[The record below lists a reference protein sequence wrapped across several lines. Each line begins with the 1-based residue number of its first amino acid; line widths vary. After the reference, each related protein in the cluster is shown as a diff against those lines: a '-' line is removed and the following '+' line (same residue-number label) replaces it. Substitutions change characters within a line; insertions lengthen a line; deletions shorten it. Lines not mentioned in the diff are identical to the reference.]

1 MRFMFAC
8 GGTAGHIN
16 PAIALAKMFRERMSD
31 CNILFIGAKGGME
44 ERLVPREGFE
54 LKTVTISNF
63 QRKLTPKNIWHNV
76 VAVKNVFASAATA
89 RKYIREFDADAVVG
103 MGGYASYPAMKQG
116 AKLGIATLVHEANAV
131 PGLTTKMVADHVDKI
146 MVAFEESA
154 RHYKNRDRVVVVG
167 MPVRSEFVHG
177 DKDAMKKK
185 LGYAG
190 KKLVVSSWGSLGA
203 RDMNRQMVE
212 FLRLEAAED
221 SFCHVHATGA
231 GAWNWMPQEVKD
243 AGVELQ
249 KHPQIELKE
258 YIYNM
263 PELMVAAD
271 LVISRAGASSLN
283 EIAASGTPAIIV
295 PSPNV
300 TDNHQEKNARILE
313 QRGGAVVIRESESSG
328 KLLYETAKAIL
339 SDEKRAEQMGQAAR
353 AAAVLDSAERIYD
366 LILKTVE
373 EKHEKTKA

>member
-1 MRFMFAC
+1 VNIIFTC

>member
-1 MRFMFAC
+1 MNIIFTC

-16 PAIALAKMFRERMSD
+16 PAIALAKMFRERMPD
-31 CNILFIGAKGGME
+31 AGILFIGAKGGME

-76 VAVKNVFASAATA
+76 VAVKNVLTSAATA
-89 RKYIREFDADAVVG
+89 RKYIRDFGADAVVG
-103 MGGYASYPAMKQG
+103 MGGYASFPAMKQG
-116 AKLGIATLVHEANAV
+116 AKLGVATLVHEANAV

-177 DKDAMKKK
+177 NREEMKRK

-212 FLRLEAAED
+212 FLQLEAQED
-221 SFCHVHATGA
+221 PFCHVHATGA
-231 GAWNWMPQEVKD
+231 GAWEWMPREVRE
-243 AGVELQ
+243 AGVVLEE
-249 KHPQIELKE
+249 HPLIELKD

-313 QRGGAVVIRESESSG
+313 QRGGAVVIRETESSG
-328 KLLYETAKAIL
+328 RVLYETAKAIL

-353 AAAVLDSAERIYD
+353 AAAVLDSAERIYE

>member
-1 MRFMFAC
+1 MNIIFTC

-76 VAVKNVFASAATA
+76 VALKNVVTSAATA
-89 RKYIREFDADAVVG
+89 RKYIRDFKADAVVG
-103 MGGYASYPAMKQG
+103 MGGYASFPAMKQG
-116 AKLGIATLVHEANAV
+116 AKLGVATLVHEANAV

-177 DKDAMKKK
+177 DQEAMKQK

-203 RDMNRQMVE
+203 RDMNRQMEE
-212 FLRLEAAED
+212 FIRLEAEEAAAP
-221 SFCHVHATGA
+221 FCHVHATGA
-231 GAWNWMPQEVKD
+231 GAWEWMPQEIRD
-243 AGVELQ
+243 SGVMLEE
-249 KHPQIELKE
+249 HPAIELKD

-300 TDNHQEKNARILE
+300 TDNHQEKNARSIAR
-313 QRGGAVVIRESESSG
+313 RGGAVVVLERECTAELLMEQIRQILADKTRYEEMCTAMRASCVPDSS
-328 KLLYETAKAIL
+328 L
-339 SDEKRAEQMGQAAR
+339 
-353 AAAVLDSAERIYD
+353 RICEIMEE
-366 LILKTVE
+366 LIR
-373 EKHEKTKA
+373 

>member
-1 MRFMFAC
+1 MRIIFTC

-16 PAIALAKMFRERMSD
+16 PAIALAKLFRERQKD
-31 CNILFIGAKGGME
+31 CEILFIGAKGGME
-44 ERLVPREGFE
+44 ERLVPREGFRLE
-54 LKTVTISNF
+54 TLTISNF
-63 QRKLTPKNIWHNV
+63 QRRINWNNIRHNLVAAKNV
-76 VAVKNVFASAATA
+76 VTSARTA
-89 RKYIREFDADAVVG
+89 RAIIREFRPDAIVG

-116 AKLGIATLVHEANAV
+116 TKLGIPTLVHEANAV
-131 PGLTTKMVADHVDKI
+131 PGLTTKMVADRVDRI
-146 MVAFEESA
+146 MVAFDESRA
-154 RHYKNRDRVVVVG
+154 HYKNQDRVVTVG

-177 DKDAMKKK
+177 DKEAMKRK

-190 KKLVVSSWGSLGA
+190 KTLVVSSWGSLGA

-212 FLRLEAAED
+212 FLALEAQEKP
-221 SFCHVHATGA
+221 FCHVHGTGKGSWA
-231 GAWNWMPQEVKD
+231 WMPQAVAD
-243 AGVELQ
+243 AGVDLE
-249 KHPQIELKE
+249 KNPQIELRE

-263 PELMVAAD
+263 QELMVAAD

-283 EIAASGTPAIIV
+283 EIAASGTPSIIV

-328 KLLYETAKAIL
+328 KLLYETAKSIL
-339 SDEKRAEQMGQAAR
+339 ADSRRAEEMGKAAR
-353 AAAVLDSAERIYD
+353 GAAVLDSAERIYD

-373 EKHEKTKA
+373 EKA

>member
-1 MRFMFAC
+1 MNIIFTC

>member
-1 MRFMFAC
+1 MNIIFTC

-16 PAIALAKMFRERMSD
+16 PAIALAKMFRERMKD

-63 QRKLTPKNIWHNV
+63 QRKLTPKNILHNV

-89 RKYIREFDADAVVG
+89 RKYIREFDADVVVG
-103 MGGYASYPAMKQG
+103 MGGYASFPAMKQG
-116 AKLGIATLVHEANAV
+116 AKMGIATLVHEANAV

-154 RHYKNRDRVVVVG
+154 KHYKNRDRVVVVG

-177 DKDAMKKK
+177 EKDAMKEK

-212 FLRLEAAED
+212 FLRLEAEED
-221 SFCHVHATGA
+221 PFCHVHATGA
-231 GAWNWMPQEVKD
+231 GAWGWMPQEVED
-243 AGVELQ
+243 AGVELER
-249 KHPQIELKE
+249 HPQIELKE

-328 KLLYETAKAIL
+328 RVLYETAKAIL
-339 SDEKRAEQMGQAAR
+339 SDERRAAQMGQAAR

>member
-1 MRFMFAC
+1 MNIIFTC

-16 PAIALAKMFRERMSD
+16 PAIALAKMFRERQED

-54 LKTVTISNF
+54 LKTLTISNF
-63 QRKLTPKNIWHNV
+63 QRKITLKNIWHNV
-76 VAVKNVFASAATA
+76 VAVKNVLTSAGTA
-89 RKYIREFDADAVVG
+89 RKYIREFQADVIVG

-116 AKLGIATLVHEANAV
+116 AKMGIATLVHEANAV

-146 MVAFEESA
+146 MVAFEESGK
-154 RHYKNRDRVVVVG
+154 HYQNRDRVVVVG

-177 DKDAMKKK
+177 DKETMKRK
-185 LGYAG
+185 LGYSG

-212 FLRLEAAED
+212 FLKLEAEEK
-221 SFCHVHATGA
+221 SFCHVHATGS
-231 GAWNWMPQEVKD
+231 GSWNWMPEEVTN
-243 AGVELQ
+243 AGVDLARN
-249 KHPQIELKE
+249 PQIELKE

-263 PELMVAAD
+263 QELMVAAD

-283 EIAASGTPAIIV
+283 EIAASGTPSIIV

-328 KLLYETAKAIL
+328 KILYETAKAIL
-339 SDEKRAEQMGQAAR
+339 QDERRAEQMGRAAR

-366 LILKTVE
+366 LILRTVE
-373 EKHEKTKA
+373 EKNETTKA